1 MTIRHQS
8 MDALKGPR
16 GKLGKLAGH
25 MICCSGAQGS
35 RSKIEALTGGIS
47 VSSNG
52 SEENT
57 PFLLSLYIFRCY
69 CLSWRK
75 CPEFPVW
82 DRNTFAVAIA
92 RAANEA
98 TIGLGGLTCA
108 FLPALQAFAS
118 VACRDA

>member
-1 MTIRHQS
+1 MGQKETR
-8 MDALKGPR
+8 
-16 GKLGKLAGH
+16 
-25 MICCSGAQGS
+25 
-35 RSKIEALTGGIS
+35 
-47 VSSNG
+47 
-52 SEENT
+52 
-57 PFLLSLYIFRCY
+57 LSFSLCMFRCY
-69 CLSWRK
+69 CLSWQ
-75 CPEFPVW
+75 CPEFPNW